1 MMGVKPLVFKKG
13 GQKRFGKGFSLNELK
28 AAGITVKEAQKL
40 GIPIDVRRKT
50 AHEENI
56 KILNELIKSI
66 SPAESKS
73 IKEGGKSKSGKAEK

>member
-1 MMGVKPLVFKKG
+1 MKGVKPLVFKKG

-28 AAGITVKEAQKL
+28 AAGITATEARKL

-56 KILNELIKSI
+56 RILNELIKTSEI
-66 SPAESKS
+66 PNEFKS
-73 IKEGGKSKSGKAEK
+73 GKSKSGKAEK